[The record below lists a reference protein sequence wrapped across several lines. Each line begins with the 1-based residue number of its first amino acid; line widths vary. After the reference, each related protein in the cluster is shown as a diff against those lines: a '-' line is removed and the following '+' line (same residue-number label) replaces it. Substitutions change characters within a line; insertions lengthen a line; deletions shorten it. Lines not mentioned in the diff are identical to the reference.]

1 MITLSLP
8 FPPSTNR
15 YWRSVPLPGRK
26 GVKVC
31 ISKAGREYSEEV
43 ARIVASSGIEQQT
56 GELFAR
62 YDLYPPD
69 KRSRDLDNFDSKA
82 VNDALT
88 KSGVLVDDSQIRG
101 KVSYFH
107 DDQVIQ
113 GGKIIVQLARL
124 EMVQEIYKIA
134 AII

>member
-1 MITLSLP
+1 MITLALP

-15 YWRSVPLPGRK
+15 YWRSVPIGK
-26 GVKVC
+26 GVKVT
-31 ISKAGREYSEEV
+31 ISKAGREYAESV
-43 ARIVASSGIEQQT
+43 ARIVAAEGVKQQT

-69 KRSRDLDNFDSKA
+69 RRSRDLDNFDSKA

-88 KSGVLVDDSQIRG
+88 KSGLLVDDSQIRG
-101 KVSYFH
+101 KVSWFH
-107 DDQVIQ
+107 DDDVQP
-113 GGKIIVQLARL
+113 GGKIVVHLARL
-124 EMVQEIYKIA
+124 DTVREIYEIA